1 MIGGVDL
8 DRLLTDAV
16 ERAGG
21 PLCVIPLLRA
31 RMAIPL
37 LMLEDQTPE
46 RVGALMECLVPGMID
61 CAIEDLAALSLPITE
76 SVH

>member
-1 MIGGVDL
+1 MIGGADL
-8 DRLLTDAV
+8 DRLLIAAV
-16 ERAGG
+16 KHAGG

-31 RMAIPL
+31 RMALPL
-37 LMLEDQTPE
+37 LMLEDKSPE

-61 CAIEDLAALSLPITE
+61 CAIEDLAALSLPISE